1 MFEQEFEQLTKTQQK
16 IFSKICNNLLSSTFL
31 ARDKKDNYDDYL
43 FLVNHKYLFDDFFKY
58 INYEIVIDNNIQAIQ
73 LVSNEGANLLRLKK
87 DETIYLLLLRIV
99 YHEKMKE
106 ASSNNNVIIPISY
119 LIERYYQLDITK
131 RLNKTEIINTLR
143 LFRKYNLIEPMG
155 DLTNFNNNIIIFST
169 ILLAINSKDIND
181 IYNNVSNL
189 VSPKEE
195 ENEEVK

>member
-195 ENEEVK
+195 GNEEVK